1 METCQGRPVS
11 AVSHGRGKKK
21 KASRLQIKNKTD
33 LIRGK
38 HSYAH
43 TPPGITMDLQNKLP
57 RTRILEFKVSI
68 EHQLQFYILAM
79 EKQNLN

>member
-1 METCQGRPVS
+1 MEEE
-11 AVSHGRGKKK
+11 KKK

-33 LIRGK
+33 LIHGN

-43 TPPGITMDLQNKLP
+43 IPPGITMDLQNKLP

-68 EHQLQFYILAM
+68 ENQLQFYILAM